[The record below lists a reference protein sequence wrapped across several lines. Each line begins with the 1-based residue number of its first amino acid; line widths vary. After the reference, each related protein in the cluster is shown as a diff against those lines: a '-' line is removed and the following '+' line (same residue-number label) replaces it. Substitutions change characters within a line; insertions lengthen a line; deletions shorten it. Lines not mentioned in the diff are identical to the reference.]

1 MNAILCF
8 ALAVLAGFGLL
19 CAGVW
24 MLAGT
29 GWSLLAGAGSLF
41 CIAGFIRRGITGG

>member
-1 MNAILCF
+1 MS
-8 ALAVLAGFGLL
+8 ALTAFLLASLAGFGLL

-29 GWSLLAGAGSLF
+29 AWALIAGAGFMF
-41 CIAGFIRRGITGG
+41 CIAGFIRRGMTNE

>member
-1 MNAILCF
+1 MS
-8 ALAVLAGFGLL
+8 ALTAFLLTSLAGFGLL

-29 GWSLLAGAGSLF
+29 AWALIAGSCSMF
-41 CIAGFIRRGITGG
+41 CIAGFIRRGMTDE

>member
-1 MNAILCF
+1 MS
-8 ALAVLAGFGLL
+8 ALTAFLLASLAGFGLL

-29 GWSLLAGAGSLF
+29 AWALLAGAFSMF
-41 CIAGFIRRGITGG
+41 CVAGFIRRGITSE

>member
-1 MNAILCF
+1 MNACIVFL
-8 ALAVLAGFGLL
+8 LVSLAGHALL

-29 GWSLLAGAGSLF
+29 GWSLIAGACSLF
-41 CIAGFIRRGITGG
+41 SIAWFIRRGLRDE